1 MKGLYSRAWAWS
13 LMFQK
18 QKLSINH
25 RVRVGRYVSGKT
37 RLSRKDRNEERDK
50 TIEKDRGAIIKCNFI
65 NLIY

>member
-1 MKGLYSRAWAWS
+1 
-13 LMFQK
+13 MFQK